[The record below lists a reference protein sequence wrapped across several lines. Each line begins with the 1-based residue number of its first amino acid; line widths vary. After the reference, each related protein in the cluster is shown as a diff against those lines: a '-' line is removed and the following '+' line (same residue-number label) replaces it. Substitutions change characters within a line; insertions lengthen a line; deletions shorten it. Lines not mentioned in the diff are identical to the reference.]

1 MKSIHGLII
10 AVGLGIAGAL
20 FNWAYLSSKASQE
33 EMLAFVG
40 IKGGKTV
47 NRGESLRDEDLVQVR
62 IPRRLAGNL
71 PDFAVSYA
79 DKGTVIGR
87 KVNRHMTGERLLLR
101 DDLTTPLEELE
112 LEDGESIMWI
122 PVDTRAFVPSLVKP
136 GDRVSFLINRSALP
150 TPAAPVRPRD
160 DTPDALP
167 AGPVET
173 IGEFVIL
180 ALGNRL
186 SSTEI
191 MRAGKMQ
198 QMQEN
203 VLAIRVSDH
212 VAGERQRAETLWSLL
227 QATNFR
233 NVGVKLHNRKE

>member
-136 GDRVSFLINRSALP
+136 GDRVSFLINRSAMP
-150 TPAAPVRPRD
+150 TPAAPVRPRGE
-160 DTPDALP
+160 TPDAAP
-167 AGPVET
+167 SGPVET
-173 IGEFVIL
+173 IGPFVIL

-186 SSTEI
+186 SSAEI